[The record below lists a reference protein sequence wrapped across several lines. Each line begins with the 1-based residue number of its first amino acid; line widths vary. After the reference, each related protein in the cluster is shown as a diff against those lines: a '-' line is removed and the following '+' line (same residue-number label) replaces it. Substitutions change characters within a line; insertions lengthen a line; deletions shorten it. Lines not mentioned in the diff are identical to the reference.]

1 MNERD
6 TRPTEETPQGE
17 DQAQP
22 IGAAPQVE
30 EGARP
35 ADETQQAAEP
45 VAAME
50 APAAPKEPSRF
61 GLFLRRALRWSAG
74 IGVVF
79 ALGIGALWFTQVRPQ
94 AERIRELQSDLEAAR
109 SQVEALQKEVED
121 LRPLESENADLQASL
136 AAAQQ
141 RHALLST
148 LVDVT
153 QAQLALAQDDGLA
166 ARAALAEAPAQLKSL
181 QRDLSGQEA
190 ETLAAMQDRLDLVLR
205 ELDQDETFAAQRDL
219 EVLANGLVELDRALF
234 GQ

>member
-1 MNERD
+1 MNEQD

-17 DQAQP
+17 EQAQP
-22 IGAAPQVE
+22 TGAGPQVE
-30 EGARP
+30 EQAQP

-45 VAAME
+45 VAAVE
-50 APAAPKEPSRF
+50 ARTPPKEPSRF
-61 GLFLRRALRWSAG
+61 GLFLRRALRWLAG

-79 ALGIGALWFTQVRPQ
+79 ALGIGTLWFAQVRPQ
-94 AERIRELQSDLEAAR
+94 AERIRELQADLEATR
-109 SQVEALQKEVED
+109 SQVEALQNEVED
-121 LRPLESENADLQASL
+121 LRPLKTVNADLQQSL

-166 ARAALAEAPAQLKSL
+166 ARAALAEAPAQLEAL

-190 ETLAAMQDRLDLVLR
+190 ETLATMQDRLDLVLR
-205 ELDQDETFAAQRDL
+205 ELDQEKTFAAQRDL
-219 EVLANGLVELDRALF
+219 EVLANALVELDRALF